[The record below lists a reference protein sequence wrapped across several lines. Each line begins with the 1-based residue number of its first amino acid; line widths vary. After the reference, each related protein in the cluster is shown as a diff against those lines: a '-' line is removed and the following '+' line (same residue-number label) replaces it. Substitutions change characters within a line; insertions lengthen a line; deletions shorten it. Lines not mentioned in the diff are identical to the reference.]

1 MSLEILLAAALEATL
16 SLLAEAGF
24 GDAVHDLKNRLAR
37 TDARRRQ
44 AALEAAMAAAITTV
58 ADPDLRLLL
67 EHPPFQADVVTAL
80 LDPEHPLDM
89 QAAAALF
96 GDRFPAHRLGLRRFF
111 TAFQT
116 NLLQDKLWGPILER
130 VQEFRY
136 RADMQQALESRDLAA
151 ASLVQRL
158 NAAVSGPGAA
168 AQGDHPVAAGAL
180 GVAVGGDVGRIVQVF
195 IQQVTLTNSTAA
207 QRGPARPDLRGRY
220 LERLRRQCAA
230 LPLAA
235 LGGDEGAEADLTLD
249 HVYIALDTTARVPLT
264 DEEKQKRGGA
274 GASRLG
280 REDDTRPLSALE
292 AAGQANRLVLLGD
305 PGAGKST
312 FVRKLAAWLAAANRG
327 EPPPPNI
334 LGNLL
339 PVIVVLRDLAA
350 RLAGI
355 DVAKLSGERRD
366 ETLAAAVRAQAVA
379 DLGRLDC
386 AGFAADLRAAIQDG
400 ACLLI
405 LDGLDEVPF
414 AQQTQ
419 VRQAVGAVIQC
430 YHPARLIVT
439 CRIRSYTGAAVLPNV
454 PSFTLAPFDDQKVRA
469 FATAWYNAQREMG
482 RVDAEQARRKAANLA
497 EAALSADLR
506 ELAENPMMLTT
517 MAIIHQREIGLPKER
532 VRLYSLAVDVLLR
545 RWQQRK
551 AGDAGLAPSAAL
563 SAFLRDDLKLRLV
576 MERLA
581 YEAHRAKRGAVDLER
596 GAALVLLEQVEHLGD
611 TSLAAE
617 FLDYV
622 DQRAGLLVG
631 RGGEQGRPANY
642 SFPHRTFQEYLAGCY
657 LVGSQ
662 RQPDRTYFDHAA
674 EGDYF
679 GLAARLGAEELL
691 FNRRNLHGL
700 LDLAYHLYPAHE
712 IATTQ
717 DRRATLWAGLVAA
730 LAGRETIARDANGP
744 DGGPAYLARLIPRL
758 AALLSSDLTP
768 PERADAGVALA
779 RLGDPRAE
787 ATTIEGM
794 EFCYVPAG
802 RFLMGSRDDDKSAD
816 SDEKPQH
823 PVDLD
828 YGCWMGRYPVTNAQY
843 AAFVAAGGYQES
855 GYWPE
860 ATLAGYWRPGEFK
873 GRYDETWRRG
883 PYDLGEPFTLPN
895 HPVVGVSW
903 YEALAFVRWL
913 RDHARPWL
921 PAGWEARLPSET
933 EWEKAA
939 RGGEEIV
946 TAPVI
951 GRLGAGLA
959 AAPGAARQAN
969 PEPQRVYPWG
979 AEITPN
985 RANYDGTGIG
995 ATSAAGCFPLG
1006 ASPYGVEELSGNV
1019 WEWTRSLWK
1028 DYPYPNDAQGR
1039 AQRENLKA
1047 GPDEWRVIRGSSYY
1061 GNRTHVRCALR
1072 GRYDPY
1078 DWYLNGG
1085 FRVVVSP

>member
-1 MSLEILLAAALEATL
+1 
-16 SLLAEAGF
+16 
-24 GDAVHDLKNRLAR
+24 
-37 TDARRRQ
+37 
-44 AALEAAMAAAITTV
+44 
-58 ADPDLRLLL
+58 
-67 EHPPFQADVVTAL
+67 
-80 LDPEHPLDM
+80 
-89 QAAAALF
+89 
-96 GDRFPAHRLGLRRFF
+96 AHRFGLRRFF

-136 RADMQQALESRDLAA
+136 RTDMQQALESRGLAA

-158 NAAVSGPGAA
+158 NATVTGPGAA

-195 IQQVTLTNSTAA
+195 IQQVNLTNPAA
-207 QRGPARPDLRGRY
+207 GADAQGQRGPAKPDLRARY

-264 DEEKQKRGGA
+264 ADEKQKRAGA

-292 AAGQANRLVLLGD
+292 AAGQASRLVLLGD

-327 EPPPPNI
+327 EPPPPDI
-334 LGNLL
+334 PGNLL

-355 DVAKLSGERRD
+355 EVAKLSGERRD

-379 DLGRLDC
+379 DLARLDC

-400 ACLLI
+400 TCLLI

-454 PSFTLAPFDDQKVRA
+454 PSFTLAPFDDEKVRA

-551 AGDAGLAPSAAL
+551 AGETGLAPSAAL

-581 YEAHRAKRGAVDLER
+581 YEAHRAKRGAAVDLER
-596 GAALVLLEQVEHLGD
+596 GATLVLLDQAEYLGD

-622 DQRAGLLVG
+622 DQRAGLLLG
-631 RGGEQGRPANY
+631 RGGELGHPATY

-657 LVGSQ
+657 LVGQ
-662 RQPDRTYFDHAA
+662 REPDRTYYAHAA

-691 FNRRNLHGL
+691 YNRRNLHGL
-700 LDLAYHLYPAHE
+700 LDLAYHLCPAHE

-717 DRRATLWAGLVAA
+717 ARRATLWAGLTAA
-730 LAGRETIARDANGP
+730 LAGRETIERDANGP
-744 DGGPAYLARLIPRL
+744 DGGPVYLARLIPRL
-758 AALLSSDLTP
+758 AALLAAGLTP

-779 RLGDPRAE
+779 RLGDPRGE
-787 ATTIEGM
+787 AMTIEGM
-794 EFCYVPAG
+794 AFCFVPAG
-802 RFLMGSRDDDKSAD
+802 RFVMGSAAGDKAAD

-823 PVDLD
+823 AVDLA
-828 YGCWMGRYPVTNAQY
+828 YGYWMGRYPVTNAQY
-843 AAFVAAGGYQES
+843 AAFVAGGGYDVRD
-855 GYWPE
+855 YWPE
-860 ATLAGYWRPGEFK
+860 AAAADFWRQGEFK
-873 GRYDETWRRG
+873 GRWDDTWRRG
-883 PYDLGEPFTLPN
+883 PNDYGEPFTLPN

-913 RDHARPWL
+913 SGRAARSL
-921 PAGWEARLPSET
+921 PAGWEARLPSEA

-939 RGGEEIV
+939 RGGEEI
-946 TAPVI
+946 PVSAVI
-951 GRLGAGLA
+951 RPLGADLA
-959 AAPGAARQAN
+959 AAPGIMRQAN
-969 PEPQRVYPWG
+969 RESQRTYPWG
-979 AEITPN
+979 EEITPEK
-985 RANYDGTGIG
+985 ANYDDTGIG
-995 ATSAAGCFPLG
+995 ATSAVGCFPLG

-1019 WEWTRSLWK
+1019 WEWTRSLWG
-1028 DYPYPNDAQGR
+1028 DYPYPAAGPAR
-1039 AQRENLKA
+1039 VGRENLK
-1047 GPDEWRVIRGSSYY
+1047 
-1061 GNRTHVRCALR
+1061 
-1072 GRYDPY
+1072 
-1078 DWYLNGG
+1078 
-1085 FRVVVSP
+1085 